1 MTMQH
6 IVAAREKAREEQWHV
21 AGEIVVEGEGGERR
35 SGGRQLGPEDTATV
49 QAGGLMRELR
59 VVGMPEQVQQHD
71 LGAAEVEAVDE
82 MQDVVGHFNSGAV
95 RLLPARE
102 PDTISGNMAAP
113 VLEPGETRTLERV
126 RFHFEVERELA
137 DRLRQGS
144 RAERATLYSAVY
156 DELFRRVPD
165 HPQLTRR
172 RDAEALRAKVDP
184 QVRMLRPFLTPATVY
199 LELGAGD
206 CAVSVAVAP
215 IVRKVY
221 AVDVSAEIARVE
233 NPPANFELVISDG
246 TNIPVPGGSVD
257 VVYSN
262 QLMEHLH
269 PDDALEQ
276 LRAVHACLAPG
287 GRYICVTPNRLSGPH
302 DISKYFEESARGF
315 HLKEYTARELAG
327 IFRDAGFSQ
336 VRALHGAKGRFIES
350 AAWPLIWAEQ
360 IIGLMPAKLRRALGR
375 QAAYRALLGI
385 QLIGIK

>member
-1 MTMQH
+1 MVSP
-6 IVAAREKAREEQWHV
+6 I
-21 AGEIVVEGEGGERR
+21 
-35 SGGRQLGPEDTATV
+35 
-49 QAGGLMRELR
+49 
-59 VVGMPEQVQQHD
+59 
-71 LGAAEVEAVDE
+71 
-82 MQDVVGHFNSGAV
+82 
-95 RLLPARE
+95 
-102 PDTISGNMAAP
+102 
-113 VLEPGETRTLERV
+113 LEPGETRTLERV

-137 DRLRQGS
+137 DRLRHGS

-172 RDAEALRAKVDP
+172 RDAEALRAKVEP
-184 QVRMLRPFLTPATVY
+184 QLQMLRRYLTPETVY

-215 IVRKVY
+215 LVRKVY

-233 NPPANFELVISDG
+233 NPPANFQLVLSDG
-246 TNIPVPGGSVD
+246 TNIPVPAASVD
-257 VVYSN
+257 LVYSN

-287 GRYICVTPNRLSGPH
+287 GRYLCVTPNRLSGPH

-315 HLKEYTARELAG
+315 HLKEYTACELAR
-327 IFRDAGFSQ
+327 IFREAGFSQ
-336 VRALHGAKGRFIES
+336 VRALHGGKGRFVES
-350 AAWPLIWAEQ
+350 AAAPLVLLEKV
-360 IIGLMPAKLRRALGR
+360 IGCVPARVRRALGR
-375 QAAYRALLGI
+375 QAVFRALLGI

>member
-1 MTMQH
+1 MSSP
-6 IVAAREKAREEQWHV
+6 I
-21 AGEIVVEGEGGERR
+21 
-35 SGGRQLGPEDTATV
+35 
-49 QAGGLMRELR
+49 
-59 VVGMPEQVQQHD
+59 
-71 LGAAEVEAVDE
+71 
-82 MQDVVGHFNSGAV
+82 
-95 RLLPARE
+95 
-102 PDTISGNMAAP
+102 
-113 VLEPGETRTLERV
+113 LEPGETRTLERV

-137 DRLRQGS
+137 DRLRHGT

-184 QVRMLRPFLTPATVY
+184 QVQMLRRYLTPETVY

-215 IVRKVY
+215 LVRKVY
-221 AVDVSAEIARVE
+221 AVDVSAEIARVD
-233 NPPANFELVISDG
+233 NPPANFQLVISDG
-246 TNIPVPGGSVD
+246 TNIPVPGGTVD

-269 PDDALEQ
+269 PEDALEQ
-276 LRAVHACLAPG
+276 LRAVHTCLAPG

-315 HLKEYTARELAG
+315 HLKEYTAGELAR
-327 IFRDAGFSQ
+327 IFREAGFSRVQ
-336 VRALHGAKGRFIES
+336 ALHGAKGRFVETG
-350 AAWPLIWAEQ
+350 AWPLLFLEKA
-360 IIGLMPAKLRRALGR
+360 IGPWPGKVRRALGR
-375 QAAYRALLGI
+375 SAGFRALLGI